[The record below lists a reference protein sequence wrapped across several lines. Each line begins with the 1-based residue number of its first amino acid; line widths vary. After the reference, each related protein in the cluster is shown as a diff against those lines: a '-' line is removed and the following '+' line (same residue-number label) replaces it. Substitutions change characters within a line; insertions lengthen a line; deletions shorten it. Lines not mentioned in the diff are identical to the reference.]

1 MKSVYFSKQIV
12 LEDKYFYITLELNC
26 YIEVYNHVIGLG
38 ELTGQVQSKNER
50 KKTPLYLCCDVCD
63 ESNVQDMKMPVL
75 RQIIRS
81 QGGNITST
89 LNNMIWLKV
98 NRSTVKRIRLYI
110 ADINGELQSLSNC
123 LLNGTLLFK
132 NEETNC

>member
-1 MKSVYFSKQIV
+1 
-12 LEDKYFYITLELNC
+12 
-26 YIEVYNHVIGLG
+26 
-38 ELTGQVQSKNER
+38 
-50 KKTPLYLCCDVCD
+50 
-63 ESNVQDMKMPVL
+63 MPVL

-110 ADINGELQSLSNC
+110 ADINRELQSLSNC
-123 LLNGTLLFK
+123 LLNGTLLSK